1 MEVDSSENVL
11 SIEFFSEKKA
21 YVSKFQSQSKMVKV
35 NQREAQSDTCSKY
48 KTDIC
53 TASQAWL
60 WCLFLTL
67 NKFYPFSL
75 FQLMWYAVGQ
85 IFEVLKHIYQKIRT
99 KLRNLKS
106 EFPQRSNNFSCND
119 FLEEVAN

>member
-53 TASQAWL
+53 TASQA
-60 WCLFLTL
+60 
-67 NKFYPFSL
+67 
-75 FQLMWYAVGQ
+75 
-85 IFEVLKHIYQKIRT
+85 
-99 KLRNLKS
+99 
-106 EFPQRSNNFSCND
+106 
-119 FLEEVAN
+119 